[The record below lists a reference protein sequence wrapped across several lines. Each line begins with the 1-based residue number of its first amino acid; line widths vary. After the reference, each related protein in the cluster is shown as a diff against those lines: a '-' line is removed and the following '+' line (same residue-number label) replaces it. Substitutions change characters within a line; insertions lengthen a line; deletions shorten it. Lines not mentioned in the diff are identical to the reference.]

1 MAMFRLDDCCVN
13 ATEGFEVWLDKPC
26 VPPRLPLMYFMG
38 HQVMPYSDMVIDQ
51 LPLFTHAKFGTAFSD
66 IFDLNDLAVLNNAMR
81 RRYNDLD
88 VKPFL
93 YVRKGA
99 WDEEKPAWDEEVT
112 RTFKS
117 SVVRNSI
124 TFTSTPTSIH
134 VEFDYKWKNET
145 HHGAVDITQYPPATP
160 DYVWLSVTEEDG
172 ELVVAGESLDAKPF
186 VPLEYG
192 DVLCHIPQRFAS
204 GNYSLLVDETVYTDG
219 IKRTYTEVI
228 HHPAETIHH
237 PAEKKVDR
245 ELTLDRLE
253 DICIDIG
260 MMHHDE
266 WLGFKNIAKKYY
278 EKIDDGDIYNNIDV
292 TKETINATDVES
304 GSIKN
309 EGTQTPNG
317 WKSVTTPT
325 GSESDTITNYRS
337 PNTTDDTF
345 YKQTKTEQGKSFTNR
360 KTETEQL
367 GTMDND
373 VTTTFND
380 HTHTANGTFTEKGYR
395 GRDMVNTLTRMF
407 NRPGMEWLNK
417 VLDEI
422 IYDILIISK
431 AI

>member
-1 MAMFRLDDCCVN
+1 MFRMDNSRID
-13 ATEGFEVWLDKPC
+13 TTDGFEVWLDKPC

-38 HQVMPYSDMVIDQ
+38 HQVMPYSDMVSDQ

-66 IFDLNDLAVLNNAMR
+66 IFDLNDPAVLNSAMR

-93 YVRKGA
+93 YVRRGA
-99 WDEEKPAWDEEVT
+99 WDEEK
-112 RTFKS
+112 
-117 SVVRNSI
+117 VV
-124 TFTSTPTSIH
+124 P
-134 VEFDYKWKNET
+134 K
-145 HHGAVDITQYPPATP
+145 QYPVKVEGEATFGGESIGITVSLK
-160 DYVWLSVTEEDG
+160 YWWDG
-172 ELVVAGESLDAKPF
+172 ELKDGFVTAYPSQGDWTMEVFTNGTELTAKTPSSPAPVYPNKLLTADIGF
-186 VPLEYG
+186 DPDRRVWEIMGSVEYFDTWHEG
-192 DVLCHIPQRFAS
+192 T
-204 GNYSLLVDETVYTDG
+204 ET
-219 IKRTYTEVI
+219 II
-228 HHPAETIHH
+228 IHH

-266 WLGFKNIAKKYY
+266 WLGFKNISKKYY
-278 EKIDDGDIYNNIDV
+278 ETIDDGDIYNTIDV

-309 EGTQTPNG
+309 EGVQTPNG
-317 WKSVTTPT
+317 WKEVTTPT

-360 KTETEQL
+360 KTEVEQT
-367 GTMDND
+367 GTMNND
-373 VTTTFND
+373 VTTTFNN

-417 VLDEI
+417 VLDDI
-422 IYDILIISK
+422 IYDILIICRS
-431 AI
+431 I

>member
-1 MAMFRLDDCCVN
+1 MLRSDDCCVN
-13 ATEGFEVWLDKPC
+13 ATDGFEVWLNKSC

-38 HQVMPYSDMVIDQ
+38 HQVMPYSNMESDQ
-51 LPLFTHAKFGTAFSD
+51 LPLFTQAKFGTAFSD

-99 WDEEKPAWDEEVT
+99 WDEEIQKPY
-112 RTFKS
+112 
-117 SVVRNSI
+117 
-124 TFTSTPTSIH
+124 
-134 VEFDYKWKNET
+134 DYKIY
-145 HHGAVDITQYPPATP
+145 VDGLATFGEESVGITVSCKY
-160 DYVWLSVTEEDG
+160 WWDG
-172 ELVVAGESLDAKPF
+172 ELK
-186 VPLEYG
+186 
-192 DVLCHIPQRFAS
+192 
-204 GNYSLLVDETVYTDG
+204 DG
-219 IKRTYTEVI
+219 FITYTPRTTHVYKMVI
-228 HHPAETIHH
+228 YADEFGIHDYTTPYPIIDAEILYDSAHGVWRIAGAVVYLEPHHTGTVTEIVHH